1 MHRYRH
7 KYTFPSIIIL
17 LILAFSGLVWGYFN
31 MKQNTTVPRG
41 SNMSVLGI
49 ELDQTKDY
57 IDLHKLE
64 KNGISFVYLRSTQGK
79 SYFDDNYLLYR
90 DQLQGLILIL
100 VQLLPIVMK
109 PAIRISINIL

>member
-31 MKQNTTVPRG
+31 MRQNTTVPRG

-49 ELDQTKDY
+49 ELDQT
-57 IDLHKLE
+57 LH
-64 KNGISFVYLRSTQGK
+64 
-79 SYFDDNYLLYR
+79 
-90 DQLQGLILIL
+90 
-100 VQLLPIVMK
+100 
-109 PAIRISINIL
+109 

>member
-31 MKQNTTVPRG
+31 MRQNTTVPRG

-64 KNGISFVYLRSTQGK
+64 KK
-79 SYFDDNYLLYR
+79 WYFFCIFEVNTR
-90 DQLQGLILIL
+90 KILF
-100 VQLLPIVMK
+100 
-109 PAIRISINIL
+109 

>member
-49 ELDQTKDY
+49 ELDQTRK
-57 IDLHKLE
+57 E
-64 KNGISFVYLRSTQGK
+64 R
-79 SYFDDNYLLYR
+79 YFICLFAFNAR
-90 DQLQGLILIL
+90 K
-100 VQLLPIVMK
+100 VVF
-109 PAIRISINIL
+109 

>member
-1 MHRYRH
+1 MHRYQH

-17 LILAFSGLVWGYFN
+17 LVLAILGLIWGYFN
-31 MKQNTTVPRG
+31 MQKNTTVPRG

-64 KNGISFVYLRSTQGK
+64 KTEFLSFICVRHKESPILMIII
-79 SYFDDNYLLYR
+79 YFTAINFR
-90 DQLQGLILIL
+90 ELI
-100 VQLLPIVMK
+100 
-109 PAIRISINIL
+109 

>member
-31 MKQNTTVPRG
+31 MRQNTTVPRG

-90 DQLQGLILIL
+90 DQIQGTNL
-100 VQLLPIVMK
+100 
-109 PAIRISINIL
+109 

>member
-1 MHRYRH
+1 MIVHRYQH

-57 IDLHKLE
+57 IDP
-64 KNGISFVYLRSTQGK
+64 ISYTHLFGY
-79 SYFDDNYLLYR
+79 Y
-90 DQLQGLILIL
+90 
-100 VQLLPIVMK
+100 
-109 PAIRISINIL
+109 